1 VPAEPGFV
9 TLPDP
14 SGSAGRR
21 VAVNVDP
28 RESAPER
35 LNADQFLATVTRL
48 DDTPVALQGVLSRQQ
63 EDRQQIWRYLLVLA
77 MATLV
82 AESFVSRRAA

>member
-9 TLPDP
+9 TLPDR

-21 VAVNVDP
+21 VAVNIDP

-48 DDTPVALQGVLSRQQ
+48 GESPVGLQGGLSMQQ

-82 AESFVSRRAA
+82 VESFVGKRAV